1 MPDVRIRSAQPGD
14 ENDIVAMVRELAEFE
29 RAADL
34 AVATAPDFR
43 AALFGENPSVYTQ
56 IAEISDDS
64 SSTWTVIGFALWFK
78 NFSTWRGK
86 HGIYLEDLY
95 VRPEYRAHGV
105 GQALLAEL
113 ASICVARGFPRLE
126 WWVLDWNETAR
137 NFYHRQGAAALTEWI
152 PYRVTEPELS
162 QLAAKAIST

>member
-1 MPDVRIRSAQPGD
+1 VSDVRIRSAKLGD
-14 ENDIVAMVRELAEFE
+14 ENDIAAMVRELAEFE

-34 AVATAPDFR
+34 AVATAADFHT
-43 AALFGENPSVYTQ
+43 ALFSANPAVYSL
-56 IAEISDDS
+56 IAEIHDDDS
-64 SSTWTVIGFALWFK
+64 HTGMVVGFALWFK

-113 ASICVARGFPRLE
+113 ASICVAQGFPRLE
-126 WWVLDWNETAR
+126 WWVLDWNQSAR
-137 NFYHRQGAAALTEWI
+137 DFYSHLGAAALTEWI

-162 QLAAKAIST
+162 QLAAKATT

>member
-1 MPDVRIRSAQPGD
+1 VTDVRIRPAQPGD

-34 AVATAPDFR
+34 AIATASDFHS
-43 AALFGENPSVYTQ
+43 ALFGVNPSVFSL
-56 IAEISDDS
+56 IAEVSGDAS
-64 SSTWTVIGFALWFK
+64 PNGTVIGFALWFK

-113 ASICVARGFPRLE
+113 AGICVAQGFPRLE
-126 WWVLDWNETAR
+126 WWVLDWNESAR

-162 QLAAKAIST
+162 QLAAKAIPK

>member
-1 MPDVRIRSAQPGD
+1 VTAVRIRPVRPGD
-14 ENDIVAMVRELAEFE
+14 EGQIVSMVRELAEYE

-34 AVATAPDFR
+34 AIASEADFQE
-43 AALFGENPSVYTQ
+43 ALFGSNPSVFSL
-56 IAEISDDS
+56 IAESHDPDS
-64 SSTWTVIGFALWFK
+64 AIGTVIGFALWFK

-95 VRPEYRAHGV
+95 VRPEYRDHGV

-113 ASICVARGFPRLE
+113 ANICIDQGFPRLE
-126 WWVLDWNETAR
+126 WWVLDWNQPAR
-137 NFYHRQGAAALTEWI
+137 DFYRHLGATALTEWI

-162 QLAAKAIST
+162 RLAAKALSS